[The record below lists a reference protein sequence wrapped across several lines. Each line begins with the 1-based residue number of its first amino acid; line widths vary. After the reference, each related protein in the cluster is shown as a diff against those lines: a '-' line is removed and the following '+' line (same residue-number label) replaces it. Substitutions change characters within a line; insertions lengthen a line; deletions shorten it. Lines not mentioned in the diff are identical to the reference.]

1 MNRGPDVGSG
11 RSRTG
16 ARSTPPHNLEAEKS
30 VLGAVFIKPAAFDEM
45 ATALQVD
52 DFFLPAH
59 REIFDAMLAST
70 SGASRRRHRVAD
82 ELKMRGMLPRLEGG
96 EAYLSRSPTR
106 CPPPRTSPHYARL
119 VKEKATLRRL
129 IAACAEVQS
138 RAYGDFGEFE
148 PFLDEAETAIFK
160 VAQQNRRET
169 YSSAGE
175 MMEEVLHNIE
185 VRASE
190 RKAVT
195 GVPTGFTKLDEYT
208 AGLQREN
215 LIIVAARP
223 GGGKTSWAVNVA
235 MHAAMNKIPV
245 LIFSLEMSKYELMER
260 MLAGEA
266 RIDSSRIKRGFLEYS
281 DWKNKIH
288 PASGR
293 IAEAPIL
300 IDDSSA
306 ISIMEIRAKARRFR
320 SDPRYFPPQEPVDGR
335 PPPPPLGLIVVD
347 YLQLARGG
355 GGRRDENRAAGDR
368 RDLARAQVAGQGSQA
383 ADHRGLAAEPRG
395 REARGQAQALRPAR
409 VGRDRAGRRPDPV
422 HPPRGHG
429 RRRRQRHRPDGGG
442 GADHR
447 QAPQRRDRRGQG
459 DLHQGV
465 HPLRELRR
473 RRRRLRRIG
482 SRPRASG
489 LGRGYE

>member
-1 MNRGPDVGSG
+1 MLELASSNSSPVVVRP
-11 RSRTG
+11 
-16 ARSTPPHNLEAEKS
+16 PPHSLDAEKS
-30 VLGAVFIKPAAFDEM
+30 VLGAVFIKPAAFDEI

-59 REIFDAMLAST
+59 REIFDAMLAIDK
-70 SGASRRRHRVAD
+70 RRQPLDVIAVAD
-82 ELKMRGMLPRLEGG
+82 ELKVRGMLPRLEGG
-96 EAYLSRSPTR
+96 EGYLLALANAVPTAENVA
-106 CPPPRTSPHYARL
+106 HYGRL

-148 PFLDEAETAIFK
+148 SFLDEAETQIFK

-169 YSSAGE
+169 YSAIGDL
-175 MMEEVLHNIE
+175 MEEVLHNIE

-235 MHAAMNKIPV
+235 VHAAMKKIPV

-266 RIDSSRIKRGFLEYS
+266 RIDSGKIKRGFLEYS

-288 PASGR
+288 PASKSL
-293 IAEAPIL
+293 AEAPIL

-320 SDPRYFPPQEPVDGR
+320 GDHRYFPPLGPTPDGR
-335 PPPPPLGLIVVD
+335 MPPPPLGLIVVD

-355 GGRRDENRAAGDR
+355 ARRDENRQQEIAEI
-368 RDLARAQVAGQGSQA
+368 S
-383 ADHRGLAAEPRG
+383 RGLK
-395 REARGQAQALRPAR
+395 ALAK
-409 VGRDRAGRRPDPV
+409 
-422 HPPRGHG
+422 
-429 RRRRQRHRPDGGG
+429 
-442 GADHR
+442 
-447 QAPQRRDRRGQG
+447 
-459 DLHQGV
+459 DLK
-465 HPLRELRR
+465 
-473 RRRRLRRIG
+473 
-482 SRPRASG
+482 
-489 LGRGYE
+489 

>member
-1 MNRGPDVGSG
+1 MLELATNG
-11 RSRTG
+11 TNG
-16 ARSTPPHNLEAEKS
+16 APARNPPHNIDAEKS
-30 VLGAVFIKPAAFDEM
+30 VLGSVFIKPAAFDEV
-45 ATALQVD
+45 ATALAVD

-59 REIFDAMLAST
+59 REIFDAMLAIDK
-70 SGASRRRHRVAD
+70 RRQPLDVVAVAD
-82 ELKMRGMLPRLEGG
+82 ELKTRGMLPRLDGG
-96 EAYLSRSPTR
+96 EGYLLQLAGAVPTAENVA
-106 CPPPRTSPHYARL
+106 HYGRL

-148 PFLDEAETAIFK
+148 SFLDEAETQIFK
-160 VAQQNRRET
+160 VAQQNRRES
-169 YSSAGE
+169 YASIGD

-185 VRASE
+185 VRSSE

-195 GVPTGFTKLDEYT
+195 GVPTGFTYLDKIT
-208 AGLQREN
+208 SGLQREN

-235 MHAAMNKIPV
+235 VNAAMKKIPV
-245 LIFSLEMSKYELMER
+245 LIFSLEMSKFELMER

-266 RIDSSRIKRGFLEYS
+266 RIDSSRIKSGFLEYS

-293 IAEAPIL
+293 LAEAPIL

-320 SDPRYFPPQEPVDGR
+320 SDPRYFPPPEVVEGAR

-355 GGRRDENRAAGDR
+355 GGRKEENRQQEIAEI
-368 RDLARAQVAGQGSQA
+368 S
-383 ADHRGLAAEPRG
+383 RGLKALAKDLKLPIIAVSQLN
-395 REARGQAQALRPAR
+395 REVEKREGKPKLS
-409 VGRDRAGRRPDPV
+409 D
-422 HPPRGHG
+422 
-429 RRRRQRHRPDGGG
+429 
-442 GADHR
+442 
-447 QAPQRRDRRGQG
+447 
-459 DLHQGV
+459 
-465 HPLRELRR
+465 LRESGAIEQDADVILFIHREDMTSDGSDTGPTSVAE
-473 RRRRLRRIG
+473 LIIG
-482 SRPRASG
+482 KHRNGATGAVKVTFIKEYTKFENYADDPGEAAFR
-489 LGRGYE
+489 

>member
-1 MNRGPDVGSG
+1 MLELASSNSSPVVVRN
-11 RSRTG
+11 
-16 ARSTPPHNLEAEKS
+16 PPHSIDAEKS
-30 VLGAVFIKPAAFDEM
+30 VLGSVFIKPAAFDEI
-45 ATALQVD
+45 ATSLQVD

-59 REIFDAMLAST
+59 REIFDAMLAIDK
-70 SGASRRRHRVAD
+70 RRQPLDVIAVAD
-82 ELKMRGMLPRLEGG
+82 ELKTRGMLPRLEGG
-96 EAYLSRSPTR
+96 ESYLLALANTVPTAENVA
-106 CPPPRTSPHYARL
+106 HYARL

-148 PFLDEAETAIFK
+148 PFMDEAETQIFK
-160 VAQQNRRET
+160 VAQLNRRES
-169 YSSAGE
+169 YSAIGD

-185 VRASE
+185 VRAAE

-215 LIIVAARP
+215 LVIVAARP

-235 MHAAMNKIPV
+235 VHAAMKKIPV

-288 PASGR
+288 PASKSL
-293 IAEAPIL
+293 AEAPIL

-306 ISIMEIRAKARRFR
+306 ISIMEIRPKARRFR
-320 SDPRYFPPQEPVDGR
+320 GAHRYFPPLGPTPDGR
-335 PPPPPLGLIVVD
+335 PPQPPLGLIVVD

-355 GGRRDENRAAGDR
+355 G
-368 RDLARAQVAGQGSQA
+368 
-383 ADHRGLAAEPRG
+383 
-395 REARGQAQALRPAR
+395 
-409 VGRDRAGRRPDPV
+409 
-422 HPPRGHG
+422 
-429 RRRRQRHRPDGGG
+429 
-442 GADHR
+442 
-447 QAPQRRDRRGQG
+447 
-459 DLHQGV
+459 
-465 HPLRELRR
+465 
-473 RRRRLRRIG
+473 
-482 SRPRASG
+482 
-489 LGRGYE
+489 